1 MGVHWGKYED
11 ERNVGFMFL
20 VETALGRMRYIKM
33 GNSSLTRPPDGF
45 NSIAAKGRLEPGM
58 FRNLYCLCP
67 VNTHSLAEFT
77 GHFIILI
84 LVLVKLTTE
93 RYIRHLSQLVLLII
107 SVIL

>member
-58 FRNLYCLCP
+58 FQNLWYLG
-67 VNTHSLAEFT
+67 TF
-77 GHFIILI
+77 
-84 LVLVKLTTE
+84 
-93 RYIRHLSQLVLLII
+93 
-107 SVIL
+107 